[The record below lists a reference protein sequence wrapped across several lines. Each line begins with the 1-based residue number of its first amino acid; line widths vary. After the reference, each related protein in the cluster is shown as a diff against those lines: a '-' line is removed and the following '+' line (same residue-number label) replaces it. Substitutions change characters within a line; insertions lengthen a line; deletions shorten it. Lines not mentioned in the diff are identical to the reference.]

1 MAMNFKHKIVRV
13 AADVVRGHGSLAKS
27 SVCLAFVLAAVGAL
41 SAAIPTP
48 EQFFGFKIGTDK
60 KLARYDRIVEYFQAI
75 AANSDRVR
83 VHNVGP
89 TTSGNPFLLV
99 EISSAD
105 NLKNLDHLKD
115 LERKLYFQG
124 GQPSDAEREEI
135 FRAGKSVVLITNNV
149 HSTEIGSSQMV
160 VELVHQLATEDSARV
175 KNILD
180 KVVFLLVPSLNPD
193 GQILVTDW
201 YNKNVDT
208 PFEASPLPKLWHPYV
223 GHDDNR
229 DEYLF
234 SQKESKLIAQVLW
247 HDWFPSIWLDE
258 HQQGS
263 SGPRIFTMPAT
274 DPINPNV
281 DPLIYRLNT
290 IYGQQ
295 QAAALEAEG
304 KTGIIYNSTYTNFW
318 PGAMAWTGWWH
329 NEVGLLTEVASAK
342 IATPLIQE
350 KADPSKPAQPATP
363 PGADAFE
370 AERRRMFEHPE
381 APLPPPKDI
390 TARTEYPRPWLG
402 GKWTLRDIVD
412 YELIATYALLD
423 AAANS
428 RETLLHEI
436 YDINLHTVEA
446 GAAGTIGSGK
456 ENAYAALIPI
466 STQHDPKEAE
476 ELVDKLQIAGVE
488 VYRASKDFQQD
499 GRKYNAGTFVVPF
512 NQVFGRYAK
521 DLLERQTYPEV
532 RRSPQAP
539 PEPPYDV
546 SAWSLGLQFGVE
558 TPYAKTPLNKGAA
571 LVKLEAKPPLTLAYR
586 KTPNS
591 WVFPY
596 DGANSAIIV
605 NRLLNSG
612 AAVSITKSS
621 VDGISF
627 VSAKTKPDVWS
638 KATTGFELTTPAG
651 TDVVAER
658 AQVFGTAIRQPRIA
672 IYQSWTA
679 NMDEGWTRWVLDHY
693 EFTYTVLHN
702 ADVKAG
708 KLHDRFDG
716 IILPDQRP
724 KEILEGL
731 DYKSI
736 LPEYRGGI
744 GDDGWKAIHDFV
756 SHGGTLISLGDA
768 SDLLI
773 DKLPLPIKDI
783 KRTTTREQHFAP
795 GTIVNLQVDPASPI
809 GGGVAPSTYGF
820 YINSPFFQLTD
831 GFSSQKV
838 SVVARYPNQDVR
850 ASGWLRGE
858 ELMRGHA
865 AVVAIDL
872 NPGKIV
878 LFGIRPQH
886 RAQTHATLP
895 LLFNALYWSSEG
907 DLTSSVQ

>member
-1 MAMNFKHKIVRV
+1 MLH
-13 AADVVRGHGSLAKS
+13 AAEL
-27 SVCLAFVLAAVGAL
+27 
-41 SAAIPTP
+41 PTQ
-48 EQFFGFKIGTDK
+48 EQFFGFRMGTDK
-60 KLARYDRIVEYFQAI
+60 KLARYDRIVEYFQVVSK
-75 AANSDRVR
+75 NSDRVR
-83 VHNVGP
+83 VRNVGP
-89 TTSGNPFLLV
+89 TTSGNPFVVL
-99 EISSAD
+99 EISSAE
-105 NLKNLDHLKD
+105 NLKNLDQLKA

-124 GQPSDAEREEI
+124 GQPSAADRDEI
-135 FRAGKSVVLITNNV
+135 FRSGKSVVLITNNV

-160 VELVHQLATEDSARV
+160 VELVHQLATDNSARI

-180 KVVFLLVPSLNPD
+180 NVVFLLVPSLNPD

-201 YNKNVDT
+201 YNKNVNT

-234 SQKESKLIAQVLW
+234 SQKESRMVAELLW

-263 SGPRIFTMPAT
+263 SGARIFTMPAT

-304 KTGIIYNSTYTNFW
+304 RTGIIYNSTYTNFW

-329 NEVGLLTEVASAK
+329 NEVGLLTEVASAR
-342 IATPLIQE
+342 IATPIIQE
-350 KADPSKPAQPATP
+350 KADPSKPAA
-363 PGADAFE
+363 PGAPAGPEAFE
-370 AERRRMFEHPE
+370 AERRRMFEHPD
-381 APLPPPKDI
+381 APLPAPKDI

-412 YELIATYALLD
+412 YELTATYALLD
-423 AAANS
+423 AAADT
-428 RETLLHEI
+428 RATLLREI
-436 YDINLHTVEA
+436 YDVNLHTIEA
-446 GAAGTIGSGK
+446 GSAGTIGNGK
-456 ENAYAALIPI
+456 EKAYAALIPTA
-466 STQHDPKEAE
+466 TQHDPKEAE
-476 ELVDKLQIAGVE
+476 ELVEKLQIGGVE
-488 VYRASKDFQQD
+488 VYRATHEFEQD
-499 GRKYNAGTFVVPF
+499 GRKYESGTFVIPF

-558 TPYAKTPLNKGAA
+558 TPYAKTPLSKDAA
-571 LVKLEAKPPLTLAYR
+571 IEKLDRRPPLTLAFR
-586 KTPNS
+586 KASDTWS
-591 WVFPY
+591 FPY
-596 DGANSAIIV
+596 NGADSAIVV
-605 NRLLNSG
+605 NRLLQSG
-612 AAVSITKSS
+612 AAVSITKSNS
-621 VDGISF
+621 EGISF
-627 VSAKTKPDVWS
+627 VNAKTKPEVWT
-638 KATTGFELTTPAG
+638 KATSGFELVPANG
-651 TDVVAER
+651 SNVPER
-658 AQVFGTAIRQPRIA
+658 AQSIGTSLHQPRIA
-672 IYQSWTA
+672 IYQAWTA

-693 EFTYTVLHN
+693 QFTYTVLHN

-708 KLHDRFDG
+708 KLRDKFDA
-716 IILPDQRP
+716 IVLPDQRP

-736 LPEYRGGI
+736 VPEYRGGI
-744 GDDGWKAIHDFV
+744 GDDGWKSLHEFV
-756 SHGGTLISLGDA
+756 NHRGTLIALGDA
-768 SDLLI
+768 SNLLI
-773 DKLPLPIKDI
+773 DKLPLPLKDL
-783 KRTTTREQHFAP
+783 KRTASREQHFAP
-795 GTIVNLQVDPASPI
+795 GTIVNVQVDPTSPI
-809 GGGVAPSTYGF
+809 GAGVAPATYGF

-838 SVVARYPNQDVR
+838 SVIARYPNQDVR

-858 ELMRGHA
+858 DLMRGRA

-872 NPGKIV
+872 NPGKVV
-878 LFGIRPQH
+878 LFGLRPQH

-895 LLFNALYWSSEG
+895 LFFNALYWSSEG
-907 DLTSSVQ
+907 DLTSGVQ